1 MGTVLLMTQGTG
13 GDLYPFMQIG
23 RGLRSR
29 GHQVTFI
36 TEPKFEAEVRRAGF
50 EFASM
55 LQPGHV
61 DPPENGYAPDEQ
73 SEDGSVIN
81 QRIFGAC
88 MHIYNT
94 IKERRGPGRTVLIGH
109 YNLNII
115 GQTAAELLGLTYVT
129 IFTAPY
135 FLMKMPVIEQVYV
148 YEGDVLNEYR
158 TFLGLQP
165 VRDWREWLKAPRWI
179 MGLWPEW
186 FAPDSHPSWMFD
198 VRPVGFVY
206 DPGIEKGRLPDE
218 VEEFLAD
225 GRPTVLITH
234 GTSKPYKID
243 FFSASAE
250 ACTNLGLKALLVT
263 KFPEFVPSGL
273 PDNVLWCKYLPFG
286 SAMPRMDTIIHHG
299 GIGTLNQCLTAAVPQ
314 LVLGYGYD
322 RPDNGMRVE
331 RLGIGEYL
339 PSIRWRP
346 GPVAESLRR
355 IMTPEV
361 RKRCRDLALR
371 QENAADPA
379 AVACDVIE
387 SSIRETSRVAAQ
399 DCV

>member
-1 MGTVLLMTQGTG
+1 MGTALLMTQGTG

-36 TEPKFEAEVRRAGF
+36 TEPKFEAEVRRDGF

-55 LQPGHV
+55 LRPGHV
-61 DPPENGYAPDEQ
+61 EPTAEDFVADQ
-73 SEDGSVIN
+73 SQDGSVIRP
-81 QRIFGAC
+81 RILDVC

-94 IKERRGPGRTVLIGH
+94 IKERRGPGETVLISH
-109 YNLNII
+109 YNLNLM
-115 GQTAAELLGLTYVT
+115 GQMATELLGLPYVT

-135 FLMKMPVIEQVYV
+135 FLMKLPFTEQVYV
-148 YEGDVLNEYR
+148 SESDILNEYR
-158 TFLGLQP
+158 TYLGLRP
-165 VRDWREWLKAPRWI
+165 VHDWREWMREPRWV

-186 FAPDSHPSWMFD
+186 FAPNDPSWIFG
-198 VRPVGFVY
+198 VTPVGFVY
-206 DPGIEKGRLPDE
+206 DPGIETGGLSDE

-225 GRPTVLITH
+225 GKPTVLITH
-234 GTSKPYKID
+234 GTSQAYKID

-250 ACTNLGLKALLVT
+250 ACTTLGLKALLVT
-263 KFPEFVPSGL
+263 KFPESVPSGL
-273 PDNVLWCKYLPFG
+273 RDNVLWCKYLPFA
-286 SAMPRMDTIIHHG
+286 SAMPRMAALIHHG
-299 GIGTLNQCLTAAVPQ
+299 GMGTTNQCLTAGVPQ

-322 RPDNGMRVE
+322 RPDNGMRVQN
-331 RLGIGEYL
+331 LGAGEYL

-361 RKRCRDLALR
+361 RMRCRELALR
-371 QENAADPA
+371 QERAADPA
-379 AVACDVIE
+379 AVACDLIE
-387 SSIRETSRVAAQ
+387 SSLRETRTRANGA
-399 DCV
+399 